1 VLRTESEDDTTELL
15 AVIAGRE
22 QSTADR
28 EVSVHGEKGTK
39 TLSEQQ
45 EYVVASIAEIGP
57 VTARSLLEE
66 FGTVEGVMIATEDEL
81 QAADGVGRV
90 TAERIREVIG
100 SDYRLTPTRPAA
112 QSLASGGDPVL
123 ALVADGSGADL
134 PPRG

>member
-100 SDYRLTPTRPAA
+100 SDYT
-112 QSLASGGDPVL
+112 G
-123 ALVADGSGADL
+123 
-134 PPRG
+134 